1 MRTSNQRLDWIVDVD
16 RIEKTS
22 VLRGWTRSQLAE
34 HAHID
39 PGTLSDLLA
48 VRRRPTLGTVMA
60 VCEALGLQLCD
71 AILFR

>member
-1 MRTSNQRLDWIVDVD
+1 M
-16 RIEKTS
+16 
-22 VLRGWTRSQLAE
+22 AE